1 MVCVHAYRNRIR
13 HQQDGERKKEKQ
25 PENVRWFVCL
35 VSVAARVFEEEKKK
49 VKKEKMRTMGKDSE
63 SRNSR

>member
-1 MVCVHAYRNRIR
+1 MCMHIETGFDINKM
-13 HQQDGERKKEKQ
+13 EKKKEKQ

-63 SRNSR
+63 SKNSR